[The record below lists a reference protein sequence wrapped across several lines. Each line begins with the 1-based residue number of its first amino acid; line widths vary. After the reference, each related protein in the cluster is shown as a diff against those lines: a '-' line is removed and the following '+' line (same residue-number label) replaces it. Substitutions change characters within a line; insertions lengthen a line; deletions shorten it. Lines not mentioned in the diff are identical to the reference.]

1 MRGENRN
8 NKGFTLIEAVV
19 SMMILAIVV
28 LSIIG
33 GFNIITNANF
43 KAKKIQGANTLYSD
57 INETLKEA
65 SNYSEA
71 EYIIDNELNGKEFSV
86 GAMKFT
92 VEASIDPAGGEGYSS
107 GTPAVL
113 TDNVKVGTFD
123 YIYYYRGHYY
133 YGGYSSNIDYYYSP
147 SLDKY
152 YYMGKKVS
160 GGSIVPDSNPHYFTK
175 DNYGSYNYYYTDV
188 EGYIMRVKL
197 PDAAPTPTPV
207 PGKGAIVKSYDNF
220 VYQLNSEDYAKFP
233 VFDSTVRSFKMDY
246 TEYDAIENEYTEEDI
261 DLIKRQ
267 NTYSVNLIPPAR
279 TSRILAEINPK
290 AGDKGRVI
298 GKQVYYKFK
307 KIWETDPVT
316 KKTVV
321 KYIIATMLT
330 YNKGYYQY
338 ISDNYYGYDFAGTRC
353 YINGMAY
360 STTNIPWYRNFYRV
374 FGTGISDKY
383 SVAGTL
389 GGVSGSNSIT
399 QADLPCSG
407 SITDMPMVY
416 PKELL
421 YIGGMVNTLNNTL
434 PEYVIASGEAD
445 GFDPEYGPTS
455 SEARA
460 QLDAMDSVYLFYTP
474 YIEPNADGS
483 AGEMKATDEKYL
495 NLGLWQD
502 DSWDYFTQKN
512 LYLLVSGKDATETS
526 VDSTGNGYLAKYWR
540 WESNTEE
547 QNAKMF
553 FGNEKIK
560 TNVKFYFSDAG
571 ASSGENYSRYTG
583 VNYAAG
589 NKYNKD
595 FSIVAQE
602 SVADDGKPDKAAK
615 VNVKLKYGNDQILE
629 KDWYL
634 YFK

>member
-123 YIYYYRGHYY
+123 YVYYKPYNWVENNMEYF
-133 YGGYSSNIDYYYSP
+133 YSP

-152 YYMGKKVS
+152 YYNGYKLS
-160 GGSIVPDSNPHYFTK
+160 GYTIDEDVTPHFFAK
-175 DNYGSYNYYYTDV
+175 QNSGEYNYYYTDV
-188 EGYIMRVKL
+188 AGNKIYIKL
-197 PDAAPTPTPV
+197 PDAAPTPTSV

-261 DLIKRQ
+261 ELIKQQ
-267 NTYSVNLIPPAR
+267 NTYSVANGYA

-338 ISDNYYGYDFAGTRC
+338 ISDNYYGYDFVGTRC

-360 STTNIPWYRNFYRV
+360 STTNIPWYKNFYRGLG
-374 FGTGISDKY
+374 FGTGVSDKY
-383 SVAGTL
+383 SVAGIL
-389 GGVSGSNSIT
+389 GGVSGSNT
-399 QADLPCSG
+399 NTAHNLQCHK
-407 SITDMPMVY
+407 SITDMPMVQPY
-416 PKELL
+416 ELL
-421 YIGGMVNTLNNTL
+421 YIGDMVNTLNNTL

-540 WESNTEE
+540 NANNTAE

-589 NKYNKD
+589 NKYNTD